1 VKFKSRLSEAT
12 LLKRHL
18 RFLVEVALPEPVFKA
33 HKIIFCPN
41 LEPLLGCDVL
51 GSRLWYSAA
60 NPFSTSHI
68 LDTWEITEIDKG
80 HLVCI
85 NPEHTKTLVVEAV
98 NRGIIRELH
107 GFYFFKK
114 TVYFGHNNAIHVLV
128 SSHGEQAFLGI
139 ESVTFGNAAG
149 TGFFP
154 DSRTKDMKNLY
165 ELMAIRQAGYRA
177 ILLFCVQNTEIKNVR
192 PANDIHPAYTALLRE
207 AQSAGVEILA
217 YRSMIT
223 LEGLDLIDRIPV
235 ILSENII
242 SS

>member
-18 RFLVEVALPEPVFKA
+18 RFLVEVALPGSMFSA
-33 HKIIFCPN
+33 RKIIFCPS

-68 LDTWEITEIDKG
+68 LDTWEITEIDQG

-85 NPEHTKTLVVEAV
+85 NPEHTKTLVIEAV
-98 NRGIIRELH
+98 NRGVIRELH

-114 TVYFGHNNAIHVLV
+114 TVFFGHNNAIHVLV
-128 SSHGEQAFLGI
+128 SNHGEQAFLGI
-139 ESVTFGNAAG
+139 EPVTFGNANG
-149 TGFFP
+149 IGFFP
-154 DSRTKDMKNLY
+154 DSRAKDMKSLH

-177 ILLFCVQNTEIKNVR
+177 ILLFCVQNTGIKSVR
-192 PANDIHPAYTALLRE
+192 PASDINPAYAALLRE
-207 AQSAGVEILA
+207 TQSAGVELLA
-217 YRSMIT
+217 YRSLIT
-223 LEGLDLIDRIPV
+223 IEGLDLIDSIPV

>member
-1 VKFKSRLSEAT
+1 MKFKSTLSEAT

-18 RFLVEVALPEPVFKA
+18 RFLAEVALPTPMFHA
-33 HKIIFCPN
+33 SKIIFCPS
-41 LEPLLGCDVL
+41 LEPLLGCDIL

-60 NPFSTSHI
+60 NPFSTNHI
-68 LDTWEITEIDKG
+68 LDTWEITEIDNG
-80 HLVCI
+80 HLVSV
-85 NPEHTKTLVVEAV
+85 NPEHTKTLVIEGV

-114 TVYFGHNNAIHVLV
+114 TVFFGHNNAIHVLV
-128 SSHGEQAFLGI
+128 SNHGEQAFLGI
-139 ESVTFGNAAG
+139 EAVTFSDATG

-154 DSRTKDMKNLY
+154 DSKAKELKNLY

-177 ILLFCVQNTEIKNVR
+177 ILLFCVQNTGIKHVR
-192 PANDIHPAYTALLRE
+192 PAHDIHPTYATLLRE

-217 YRSMIT
+217 YRSLIT
-223 LEGLDLIDRIPV
+223 LEGMDLIDPVPV